1 MMKGM
6 ILMLDNFELPNE
18 TIDKAYDDVA
28 HPAASEVGKF
38 MGRIPRA
45 INAALS
51 GIDKWIMQKE
61 HNLSETEKL
70 LAQKMENTDPQHI
83 VPPEPYVAIPAL
95 QSISYCFNNE
105 ELRNL
110 YANLLANAITSTNK
124 SNVHPAFVEIIKQ
137 FSPNDALVL
146 KEICDRTHT
155 IPLPCAKLSIVLKI
169 KGLHFA
175 GQSPSRKMYPDTIT
189 DLCQHQLTH
198 EQLSVSLENLKRLG
212 LITFSNITLEDSSL
226 YDFVKTS
233 KMYSIVSSDFD
244 SLKGTDEEP
253 DYIAIDKSC
262 FYLTDLGELFC
273 SICINDFSS

>member
-1 MMKGM
+1 MKGM
-6 ILMLDNFELPNE
+6 IYMFDNFELPNE
-18 TIDKAYDDVA
+18 TVDKAYDDIA
-28 HPAASEVGKF
+28 HPAASEAGKF
-38 MGRIPRA
+38 IGRIPRA

-61 HNLSETEKL
+61 YNLSETERL
-70 LAQKMENTDPQHI
+70 LAQKMKNTEPQNI

-110 YANLLANAITSTNK
+110 YANLLANAMTAANK
-124 SNVHPAFVEIIKQ
+124 NNVHPAFVEIIKQ

-146 KEICDRTHT
+146 KEIFNRTHT
-155 IPLPCAKLSIVLKI
+155 APLPCAKLSIVLKI
-169 KGLHFA
+169 KGLHIA
-175 GQSPSRKMYPDTIT
+175 GQLPKRKIYSDIIT

-198 EQLSVSLENLKRLG
+198 KQLSVSLENLNRLG
-212 LITFSNITLEDSSL
+212 LITFSDIILEDTL

-233 KMYSIVSSDFD
+233 YMYSVVSSDFD

-253 DYIAIDKSC
+253 EYIDIDKLC
-262 FYLTDLGELFC
+262 LYITDLGELFC
-273 SICINDFSS
+273 NICIKDFDS